1 MHIKDAS
8 LDGSYIS
15 MQRILR
21 QTGGLDFTTEDAS
34 VLVIK
39 DRQDI
44 RMITLNLE
52 KQQAQVL
59 KITQCEE
66 ENAGW
71 IFTHSLIVE
80 RYLNK
85 LGVLMPAGPK
95 SCRYAMKRAQR
106 LILKISTCKVAEK

>member
-39 DRQDI
+39 DRQEI

-52 KQQAQVL
+52 KQHA
-59 KITQCEE
+59 
-66 ENAGW
+66 
-71 IFTHSLIVE
+71 
-80 RYLNK
+80 
-85 LGVLMPAGPK
+85 
-95 SCRYAMKRAQR
+95 
-106 LILKISTCKVAEK
+106 